1 MFLTFYV
8 LHFSKPH
15 HHHPTDMKVRLVN
28 GTSMCSGRVEV
39 FHLGE
44 WGTVC
49 DDMWDLKHAQVV
61 CSELGCGQPL
71 SAPIMAHFFPG
82 KGPIW
87 MLKPACQDGEQSL
100 VNCIRHPLGF
110 VNCKHEED
118 ASVVCAV
125 TGVSVPRWT
134 VALVLMLVLF
144 ILVLMGISWFFYRRS
159 KIKEL
164 ESSHRVCE
172 CLSHTVFG
180 IMLG

>member
-1 MFLTFYV
+1 MWRILLIWILSPTFTLSYA
-8 LHFSKPH
+8 
-15 HHHPTDMKVRLVN
+15 DMKVRLVN

-118 ASVVCAV
+118 ASVVCADAPKLRNWRAA
-125 TGVSVPRWT
+125 TECVSQT
-134 VALVLMLVLF
+134 S
-144 ILVLMGISWFFYRRS
+144 ILISDCNSW
-159 KIKEL
+159 
-164 ESSHRVCE
+164 
-172 CLSHTVFG
+172 
-180 IMLG
+180 LGQEE